1 MQRKPRGV
9 KTMNADE
16 IRNKRERFSERI
28 SGSMACEP
36 NEKDMSRYQGD
47 MIRETAAQLAEI
59 NEHLAKIANP
69 LMVVNGTSPW
79 VWLKYH
85 DKSFVIDKGEVAF
98 VCAPNDHQC
107 LIYRRNEGGEDA
119 GSWCDGTLKEICT
132 KLGIPL
138 EGK

>member
-1 MQRKPRGV
+1 
-9 KTMNADE
+9 MNADE

-28 SGSMACEP
+28 SGSMTYEP

-59 NEHLAKIANP
+59 NENLAKIANP

-79 VWLKYH
+79 VWLKYNT
-85 DKSFVIDKGEVAF
+85 KSYVVNRDEIATVS
-98 VCAPNDHQC
+98 APNEHQC
-107 LIYRRNEGGEDA
+107 IITICND
-119 GSWCDGTLKEICT
+119 GSENPDRWCDGTLEEICT